1 MIGEETNIIEMD
13 IDRLIEIEART
24 RPATQEVFQTVNEVL
39 EKHDLSLEE
48 SLCMIAHLSGNIIH
62 TVQRECPDAT
72 SKDAVEDRF
81 HEVLDYYLAAYDRM
95 EINREMKKMMS

>member
-1 MIGEETNIIEMD
+1 MD
-13 IDRLIEIEART
+13 IDRLIEIEAGT
-24 RPATQEVFQTVNEVL
+24 RPATQEMFQAVRDVI
-39 EKHDLSLEE
+39 EKHNLTLTE

-62 TVQRECPDAT
+62 TMQMECPDAT
-72 SKDAVEDRF
+72 SKDAVEEHF